1 MLIVKYL
8 QQQIYQQVL
17 LKKCNHVQLQK
28 KQCFTHKNPFF
39 DNSFDMRVTMVPNIV
54 IMIERIIKYGEKKF
68 KPLKKF

>member
-8 QQQIYQQVL
+8 QQQIYQQVS

-39 DNSFDMRVTMVPNIV
+39 DNSFDMSHNGTRHCYND
-54 IMIERIIKYGEKKF
+54 
-68 KPLKKF
+68 